1 MQNTGLIKANLIGFE
16 LDIEMYSE
24 LSQTS
29 MIIFFAKIVG
39 GWTISVKI
47 SILDLLVGWIRTK

>member
-39 GWTISVKI
+39 G
-47 SILDLLVGWIRTK
+47 